1 MLSEVLFPGS
11 LPFIFVGLRTSVSI
25 AFYTLVA
32 AELAGAF
39 SGVVYR
45 IDIAQQNLQIGQVM
59 AGLLIL
65 GFMSAITDKLFSVI
79 TQRIGW
85 WE

>member
-1 MLSEVLFPGS
+1 MLSQVLFPGS

-65 GFMSAITDKLFSVI
+65 GFMSAIADKLFSVI